1 MNILTILTYFIIQS
15 NVSGWQMYKSLP
27 QVDVLYTP
35 QQCHDEVNGIHREYM
50 LLKFVNKTDKKIK
63 LDWQYERYEGSTC
76 NTCASDEYKY
86 SLVLKP
92 NETIEAQC
100 DSKERE
106 LKVFV
111 KHLDL
116 PNIKNFS
123 KFELGGLKVTEL

>member
-15 NVSGWQMYKSLP
+15 NVSDWQTYKSLP
-27 QVDVLYTP
+27 QVDVLYTLE
-35 QQCHDEVNGIHREYM
+35 QCHDEVNGMHREYI

-63 LDWQYERYEGSTC
+63 LDWQYERYEDGTC
-76 NTCASDEYKY
+76 NTCGSNEYKY
-86 SLVLKP
+86 SLVLKA
-92 NETIEAQC
+92 NETIEAKC

-116 PNIKNFS
+116 PNVKNFS